1 MGLFYLE
8 TLKKKDNGESAS
20 LWEAI
25 VDPIKNARAEDD
37 RIRKEVKQ
45 SKKAWRKIRDERFDF
60 LNSSMEEA
68 SARS

>member
-1 MGLFYLE
+1 
-8 TLKKKDNGESAS
+8 LKKKENGESTS

-45 SKKAWRKIRDERFDF
+45 SKKAWRKMRAERFDY
-60 LNSSMEEA
+60 LNTSMDEA